1 MTYTLHISLYDAAF
15 FAMLVTGIVFVLQ
28 LWFKKD
34 GNRAA
39 NRYLSLALLSMVL
52 WLAGIIGADLKFW
65 VQTPHFLLAYGPFV
79 YLYARNAT
87 HPENRFRAKYLFH
100 FIPVLLVPV
109 MNFPVLALTSV
120 TVYLFLS
127 YRLIQRFY
135 RELKFTDGDRTRQEW
150 RWLERLI
157 GAVGLAALLG
167 WPLLLALMILGMGV
181 VVYFR
186 PEKTFTPLNSSPLSL
201 RRKGGW
207 LKSVVKVE
215 RYYLDP
221 ELDLS
226 SLAQKLGLH
235 THELSRIINTALKK
249 NFTDFINEYRV
260 REAARKMHDPAYDH
274 LSLLGIA
281 YESGFNSQSSFSRIF
296 KQATGKSPAEYKNI
310 SNKDF
315 PSYKLGRPTMA
326 TAVVSHQKIYRN
338 FMIRNYIKIAWRNL
352 LRNKSH
358 SLINIAGLS
367 VGLAS
372 GLLILFWVQNE
383 YSVDSFFQHKE
394 RLFKIYKTNYDH
406 HVPSGGYEVPGPLA
420 DELKRRFPDIEYA
433 TSFAFGETSAFQAGE
448 KVAKMNGNAAG
459 ADFFKMFSYPLLAG
473 SAQAALSSP
482 EAIAIS
488 RNMAEIFYGSAQQA
502 IGKTIRYQNQKDFK
516 VTAVFENLPKNAS
529 QSFDFLIN
537 WEAFLVNT
545 SWARDMGNN
554 GPTAY
559 VMLRPNANV
568 AAVNANIAH
577 VFDLYYH
584 INRST
589 ANWYADIALQP
600 YADVY
605 LHGDAASGK
614 PAGGRIEY
622 VHLFSIVAVFI
633 MLIACINFM
642 NLSTARSV
650 KRAKEV
656 GVRKVAGALRGSLIR
671 QFLVES
677 LLITSI
683 AVVIALV
690 LVLLLLPEFNQ
701 ITKKQLNLPFT
712 KSYFWLTITGITLVT
727 GLIAGSYPALFLSAF
742 KPIKVLKTTVKLETG
757 TLFFR
762 KGLVIFQF
770 VLSVVLV
777 TSTLI
782 VSRQMHYLATRDL
795 GYDREN
801 VVYLPIEGTLTT
813 RYAVFKQEL
822 LSRPGIASVSRLSS
836 APVDIYG
843 SSPAVDWTG
852 HDSTMNILFTR
863 AVIGYDYF
871 KTMKLTLLAGRE
883 FSIAYPSDS
892 ANYIL
897 NETALKLTGYKD
909 PIGKPFRYMGRRG
922 TIVGIVKDFHFHS
935 LHDPIGPMVLT
946 SGENA
951 NWGVVLVR
959 TQPGKTATALAAI
972 KDLSKT
978 LNPAF
983 PPVVYFVD
991 EQYQLLYQ
999 NEQVINQLSHI
1010 FAGLAI
1016 FISCLGLL
1024 GLAMFTAE
1032 QRVKE
1037 IGIRK
1042 VLGAGI
1048 GSLFRLLSAEF
1059 IMLIGIA
1066 IAIALPLS
1074 WYATH
1079 GWLQGFAYRTSLPW
1093 WVFALSAILIV
1104 AVALLTISFQIIKA
1118 ALLNPVKSLRG
1129 E

>member
-1 MTYTLHISLYDAAF
+1 
-15 FAMLVTGIVFVLQ
+15 MLVTGIVFVLQ

-34 GNRAA
+34 SNRAA

-65 VQTPHFLLAYGPFV
+65 VGAPQFLLAYGPFV
-79 YLYARNAT
+79 YLYVRSAVY
-87 HPENRFRAKYLFH
+87 PQFRFRPKDLLC
-100 FIPVLLVPV
+100 FIPLLLVPL
-109 MNFPVLALTSV
+109 NFPAVVLGSV
-120 TVYLFLS
+120 GAYLLVS
-127 YRLIQRFY
+127 WVLIQRY
-135 RELKFTDGDRTRQEW
+135 YSNLKFTDGDRTRREW

-157 GAVGLAALLG
+157 GGVGLAALLG

-186 PEKTFTPLNSSPLSL
+186 PEKTFMPLNSSPLSL
-201 RRKGGW
+201 RRKGSW
-207 LKSVVKVE
+207 LKSVVKAE

-260 REAARKMHDPAYDH
+260 REAARKMHDPAFDH

-315 PSYKLGRPTMA
+315 PSYKLGRPAHAA
-326 TAVVSHQKIYRN
+326 TVVSHQKITRN
-338 FMIRNYIKIAWRNL
+338 FMIRNYLKVAWRSL
-352 LRNKSH
+352 LRNKTH

-367 VGLAS
+367 VGLAC
-372 GLLILFWVQNE
+372 GLLILLWVQNE
-383 YSVDSFFQHKE
+383 YSVDGFFQHKE

-406 HVPSGGYEVPGPLA
+406 HVASGGYEVPGPLA

-448 KVAKMNGNAAG
+448 KVVKMSGNAAS

-473 SAQAALSSP
+473 SAQAALNSP
-482 EAIAIS
+482 ESIAIS

-568 AAVNANIAH
+568 AAVNAKIAH

-656 GVRKVAGALRGSLIR
+656 GVRKVAGALRGSLIG
-671 QFLVES
+671 QFLTES
-677 LLITSI
+677 LLITSL

-690 LVLLLLPEFNQ
+690 LVLVLLPEFNQ
-701 ITKKQLNLPFT
+701 VTKKQLSLPFAQP
-712 KSYFWLTITGITLVT
+712 YFWLMIAGITLIT

-742 KPIKVLKTTVKLETG
+742 KPIKVLKTTIKLDTG

-782 VSRQMHYLATRDL
+782 VSRQMNYLATRDL

-801 VVYLPIEGTLTT
+801 VVYLPIEGALTT

-822 LSRPGIASVSRLSS
+822 LSRPGISSVSRLSS
-836 APVDIYG
+836 SPVDIYG

-883 FSIAYPSDS
+883 FSSAYPSDS
-892 ANYIL
+892 SNYIL

-922 TIVGIVKDFHFHS
+922 TIIGIVKDFHFHS
-935 LHDPIGPMVLT
+935 LHDPIGPMVLAA
-946 SGENA
+946 GENA

-959 TQPGKTATALAAI
+959 TQPGKTAAALAAI
-972 KDLSKT
+972 KDVSRT
-978 LNPAF
+978 INPAF

-999 NEQVINQLSHI
+999 NEEVINQLSHI
-1010 FAGLAI
+1010 FAALAI

-1032 QRVKE
+1032 QRMKE

-1059 IMLIGIA
+1059 VTLIGIA

-1104 AVALLTISFQIIKA
+1104 AVALLTVGFQLIKA
-1118 ALLNPVKSLRG
+1118 ALINPVKSLRG